1 MTEQHHAFDAFDKQ
15 CEDLRDK
22 WLRHRAKPEQWTQIE
37 YFAKSWSN
45 DSCILELRSRVEVL
59 ELWRATTGNTAPA
72 TRDRAEDAPASSDS
86 LVEQLAIVCAMP
98 AKWTWDDQARATIH
112 ATADW
117 LDQQGLHSAAT
128 RLRMEVEQ

>member
-45 DSCILELRSRVEVL
+45 DSCLLELRSRMEAL
-59 ELWRATTGNTAPA
+59 EAAAKSAESNYPA
-72 TRDRAEDAPASSDS
+72 EPDS
-86 LVEQLAIVCAMP
+86 R
-98 AKWTWDDQARATIH
+98 WWD
-112 ATADW
+112 W
-117 LDQQGLHSAAT
+117 
-128 RLRMEVEQ
+128 